1 MEAKDEVS
9 SSDGSSEE
17 LTEEYS
23 LTEEEAKKAEESKK
37 EAIEYAALKEKE
49 KKLELEK
56 RLLEKK
62 KRKREKRDEEE
73 KRLAKFQKIDPHFNP
88 KLKHA
93 KRRVEKEKHLD
104 NLNKSLPSYP
114 VNDKFRK
121 EAIDALTALKDDIM
135 KLVREHLPKEKSAYI
150 AKYFDIDL
158 GQMVLF
164 IQKEVLNYYNLG
176 LINFSV
182 KAIMYMCDIKPADCG
197 FGIESIKRF
206 TELLSTMCEIIDRE
220 IKRG

>member
-23 LTEEEAKKAEESKK
+23 ITEEEAKKAEESKK
-37 EAIEYAALKEKE
+37 EAIEYAAQKEKE
-49 KKLELEK
+49 IKQELEK
-56 RLLEKK
+56 RQLEKK

-73 KRLAKFQKIDPHFNP
+73 KRLAKFQKVDPHFNP

-104 NLNKSLPSYP
+104 NLDKSIPSYP
-114 VNDKFRK
+114 VHDTFSS
-121 EAIDALTALKDDIM
+121 EAVSRLKSLKDEIM
-135 KLVREHLPKEKSAYI
+135 KLVREHLPKEKSTYI

-158 GQMVLF
+158 GQMVAF
-164 IQKEVLNYYNLG
+164 IKKDVLNYYNLG

-182 KAIMYMCDIKPADCG
+182 KAIMYMCDLRPTDCLN
-197 FGIESIKRF
+197 GIDSIKMF
-206 TELLSTMCEIIDRE
+206 TELLSSICEIIDTE
-220 IKRG
+220 IKKC